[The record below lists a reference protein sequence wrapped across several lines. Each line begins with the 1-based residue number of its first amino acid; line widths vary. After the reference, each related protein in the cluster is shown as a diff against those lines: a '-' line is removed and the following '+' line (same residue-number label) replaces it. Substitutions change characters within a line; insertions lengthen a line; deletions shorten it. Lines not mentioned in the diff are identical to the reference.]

1 MLTTVQIIGYVISA
15 TCAVVGLILG
25 IVYKVKGGI
34 WKKAADAVTA
44 VGSEF
49 SKLSN
54 LIKKAEQFTN
64 YSGAEKLNYVLT
76 NYKLDCLNNG
86 VKYNEDAALAQIE
99 EIIDLTKSV
108 NVKTVKTVN
117 VIAEDNTK

>member
-1 MLTTVQIIGYVISA
+1 MLTTIQIIGYVISA
-15 TCAVVGLILG
+15 TCAVVGLVLG

-86 VKYNEDAALAQIE
+86 VKYNEDAAVAQIE

-108 NVKTVKTVN
+108 NVKTVN
-117 VIAEDNTK
+117 VISSEEKSK